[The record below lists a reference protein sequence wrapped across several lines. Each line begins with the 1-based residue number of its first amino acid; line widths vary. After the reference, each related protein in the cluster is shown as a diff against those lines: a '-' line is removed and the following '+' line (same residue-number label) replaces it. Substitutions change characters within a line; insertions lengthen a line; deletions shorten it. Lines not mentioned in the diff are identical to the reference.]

1 MSDPSRTFG
10 DVFESDGWAGDDPWA
25 GVDAL
30 PPMPEQP
37 AWLAAEPLPDPED
50 VARDIEAW
58 RAGLPPEERFA
69 AEYGRRPSADEL
81 DRFAPASTEAAA
93 YLQDVAVQTASVRA
107 LADARRV
114 EALLIAFE
122 ASIADLTV
130 RFGDRVADPDGLG
143 GRAFASTMAL
153 LTRSDQRTVQR
164 EVHAGLALRDRL
176 PRTWA
181 VFLAG
186 ETTWTRAQKAV
197 AQADGLDEEHWD
209 AYDEQAARIVVD
221 SHRVK
226 ADLRRQREKLQA
238 ATAAARART
247 TFERRTV
254 TLEVGDDSGAALVVE
269 GLATTWL
276 PRQEALQKLAVAAH
290 GADPQHRTI
299 AQLRHDIAERVFD
312 LGLAAFQ
319 ESAARGDEVVPA
331 RTKVQVQLVL
341 TVPVLGWL
349 GVTTEQAVLRGYG
362 PVAMELAKSL
372 AGSATS
378 MIRVM
383 TDPVTGVRLTMDRT
397 TYRPPADL
405 ARWVRIRDGRTRF
418 PGRSTPAH
426 LADID
431 HAREWQ
437 HDGRTEAAN
446 LITLDRASHLAKSA
460 GLYTDGFQDTGVVAI
475 GDPWGHVFEDPPD
488 APMDA
493 VPPELLPPPP
503 DDPCPF

>member
-1 MSDPSRTFG
+1 
-10 DVFESDGWAGDDPWA
+10 
-25 GVDAL
+25 
-30 PPMPEQP
+30 MPEQP
-37 AWLAAEPLPDPED
+37 AWLAEEPLPDLEV
-50 VARDIEAW
+50 VAGDIEAW
-58 RAGLPPEERFA
+58 RAALPPEERFA
-69 AEYGRRPSADEL
+69 AEYGRPATPEEL
-81 DRFAPASTEAAA
+81 DRFAPASTEVAEW
-93 YLQDVAVQTASVRA
+93 LQDVAVQTAAVRA
-107 LADARRV
+107 LADARRI
-114 EALLIAFE
+114 ESLLTAFE
-122 ASIADLTV
+122 ASIADLTA
-130 RFGDRVADPDGLG
+130 RFGERVADPDGLG

-164 EVHAGLALRDRL
+164 EVRAGLVLRDRL

-186 ETTWTRAQKAV
+186 ETTWTRAQKVV
-197 AQADGLDEEHWD
+197 AQLDGLDEEHWA
-209 AYDEQAARIVVD
+209 AYDEHASRIVVA

-269 GLATTWL
+269 GLSTTWL
-276 PRQEALQKLAVAAH
+276 PRQEALQRLAVAAH
-290 GADPQHRTI
+290 GTDPQHRTV

-319 ESAARGDEVVPA
+319 ESAARGAEVVPA
-331 RTKVQVQLVL
+331 TTKVQVQLVL

-349 GVTTEQAVLRGYG
+349 GVTTEQAVLRGHG
-362 PVAMELAKSL
+362 PIAMELAKSL

-383 TDPVTGVRLTMDRT
+383 TDPVTGVRLAMDRT

-437 HDGRTEAAN
+437 HFGGTDDRN

-460 GLYTDGFQDTGVVAI
+460 GLYTDELQDTGVVNI
-475 GDPWGHVFEDPPD
+475 RDPWGHVFEDPPD
-488 APMDA
+488 APMDP
-493 VPPELLPPPP
+493 VPRELLPPPDG
-503 DDPCPF
+503 DDESCPF